1 VATGL
6 NGNLVGVVKFG
17 VYEVDPHAGELRR
30 NGVKIKL
37 QEQPFQVL
45 TMLLERP
52 GEVISRE
59 ELQGRLWPA
68 DTFVDFDH
76 SLNAAIKRLRDALR
90 DSADNPRFV
99 ETLARRG
106 YRFVAPVKSGGDG
119 WARTRLYRTLGC
131 RHGGTGRSLYSSGL
145 ACRSQQFVRSCFAG
159 KAVNRQLSRFARIQ
173 RGYFTEWKI
182 PGLFRPAGSFP
193 TRAGHRRVTSPVGT
207 RRISSAWLVLASR
220 WSASPGDGS
229 EWSNGKAK
237 PVECFHLGRASK
249 KNS

>member
-1 VATGL
+1 MIQVATGL

-45 TMLLERP
+45 AMLLERP

-59 ELQGRLWPA
+59 ELQRRLWPA

-106 YRFVAPVKSGGDG
+106 YRFVAPVAGAVPRRKSRSDG
-119 WARTRLYRTLGC
+119 WADGLYAVGLRRTVV
-131 RHGGTGRSLYSSGL
+131 HRSLYGCGL
-145 ACRSQQFVRSCFAG
+145 ALSLQLPTCFA
-159 KAVNRQLSRFARIQ
+159 
-173 RGYFTEWKI
+173 
-182 PGLFRPAGSFP
+182 
-193 TRAGHRRVTSPVGT
+193 
-207 RRISSAWLVLASR
+207 
-220 WSASPGDGS
+220 
-229 EWSNGKAK
+229 
-237 PVECFHLGRASK
+237 
-249 KNS
+249 